1 MFDNVEILDEGHQR
15 VFVSMDTNLC
25 GAIKFCN

>member
-1 MFDNVEILDEGHQR
+1 MLDNVVILGEEHHW
-15 VFVSMDTNLC
+15 VFVSMDANLC